1 MLYSVYIC
9 AMISPEIREGV
20 IATGVIGTLLLATTI
35 AGVVGTG
42 LGGLIGA
49 ILQKDSNRAVSL
61 LLSFAGG
68 VMLSVVCFD
77 LVVEAIATEVGVLT
91 VIGAVALGVVVIW
104 LLNYLIDRK
113 TNPEVPHID
122 ENHPKTADDL
132 DELIHS
138 DHLNQHYAK
147 NDNKLSLFVAGI
159 VMASA
164 IALHNVPEGMTIGAS
179 YASNEGVM
187 GSAALVLAILIGL
200 HNIPEGM
207 AVSVPLI
214 SGGMKRPKAVLI
226 TALSGI
232 PTIIGALLGFLLGEI
247 GALGLALSLGFAS
260 GAMLYVVFGE
270 ILPQAILMYHSKLPA
285 FSAIAGMLVG
295 LLIIY
300 L

>member
-1 MLYSVYIC
+1 M
-9 AMISPEIREGV
+9 
-20 IATGVIGTLLLATTI
+20 GVIGTLIVTTAL

-42 LGGLIGA
+42 LGGLVGA
-49 ILQKDSNRAVSL
+49 LLQKNSNRMVSL

-77 LVVEAIATEVGVLT
+77 LVTEAVETNVGLWFV
-91 VIGAVALGVVVIW
+91 VGSIALGVAVTYF
-104 LLNYLIDRK
+104 LNYLIDLK

-138 DHLNQHYAK
+138 DHLEQHYARR
-147 NDNKLSLFVAGI
+147 DGTLSLFVAGI

-179 YASNEGVM
+179 YASGGGVM
-187 GSAALVLAILIGL
+187 GAAALTLAILIGL

-214 SGGMKRPKAVLI
+214 SGGMKKWKAVLI
-226 TALSGI
+226 TACSGI
-232 PTIIGALLGFLLGEI
+232 PTILGALLGYALGEI
-247 GALGLALSLGFAS
+247 GPMGLTLSLGFAS

-270 ILPQAILMYHSKLPA
+270 ILPQSILMYHSKLPA
-285 FSAIAGMLVG
+285 FSAIAGILVG
-295 LLIIY
+295 MLIVF
-300 L
+300 

>member
-1 MLYSVYIC
+1 MGIF
-9 AMISPEIREGV
+9 E
-20 IATGVIGTLLLATTI
+20 TLVLTTAI
-35 AGVVGTG
+35 AGVGGTG

-49 ILQKDSNRAVSL
+49 LLQKDSARTVSL

-68 VMLSVVCFD
+68 VMMSVVCFD
-77 LVVEAIATEVGVLT
+77 LVTEAVETGVGVMV
-91 VIGAVALGVVVIW
+91 VIGAIAVGVIIIYA
-104 LLNYLIDRK
+104 LNYLIDRN

-122 ENHPKTADDL
+122 ENHPKTADNL

-138 DHLNQHYAK
+138 DHFEQHFAK
-147 NDNKLSLFVAGI
+147 RDNKFALFVAGV
-159 VMASA
+159 VMVCA

-179 YASNEGVM
+179 YASNDGVM
-187 GSAALVLAILIGL
+187 GSSALVLAVLIGL

-214 SGGMKRPKAVLI
+214 SGGMNKTKAVLV
-226 TALSGI
+226 TALSGV
-232 PTIIGALLGFLLGEI
+232 PTIIGALLGFLIGEI

-285 FSAIAGMLVG
+285 FSAIVGILVG
-295 LLIIY
+295 LFIICA
-300 L
+300 

>member
-1 MLYSVYIC
+1 M
-9 AMISPEIREGV
+9 GV
-20 IATGVIGTLLLATTI
+20 IMTLIVTTAL

-42 LGGLIGA
+42 LGGLVGA
-49 ILQKDSNRAVSL
+49 LLQKNSNRIVSL

-77 LVVEAIATEVGVLT
+77 LVTEAVETNVGLLIVVGAIAFGVAIT
-91 VIGAVALGVVVIW
+91 YF
-104 LLNYLIDRK
+104 LNYLIDRK

-138 DHLNQHYAK
+138 DHLEQHYARR
-147 NDNKLSLFVAGI
+147 DGTLSLFVAGI

-179 YASNEGVM
+179 YASDNGVM
-187 GSAALVLAILIGL
+187 GTAALTLAILIGL

-214 SGGMKRPKAVLI
+214 SGGMAKWKAVLI
-226 TALSGI
+226 TASSGI
-232 PTIIGALLGFLLGEI
+232 PTILGALLGYALGEI
-247 GALGLALSLGFAS
+247 GPMGLTLSLGFAS

-270 ILPQAILMYHSKLPA
+270 ILPQSILMYHSKLPA
-285 FSAIAGMLVG
+285 FSAIAGILVG
-295 LLIIY
+295 MLIVF
-300 L
+300 

>member
-1 MLYSVYIC
+1 M
-9 AMISPEIREGV
+9 EI
-20 IATGVIGTLLLATTI
+20 IGTLILTTAL
-35 AGVVGTG
+35 AGVAGTG

-49 ILQKDSNRAVSL
+49 MLQKDSKRVVSL

-77 LVVEAIATEVGVLT
+77 LVTEAIETNMGVGT
-91 VIGAVALGVVVIW
+91 VVASIAFGVAVTY

-122 ENHPKTADDL
+122 ANHPKTADDL

-138 DHLNQHYAK
+138 DHLKQHYVRK
-147 NDNKLSLFVAGI
+147 DSKLGLFVAGV
-159 VMASA
+159 VMACA

-179 YASNEGVM
+179 YASNDGVM
-187 GSAALVLAILIGL
+187 GSAALVLAVLIGL

-214 SGGMKRPKAVLI
+214 SGGMQKWKAVLI
-226 TALSGI
+226 TACTGI
-232 PTIIGALLGFLLGEI
+232 PTVLGALLGYALGEI
-247 GALGLALSLGFAS
+247 GPLGLTLSLGFAS

-270 ILPQAILMYHSKLPA
+270 ILPQSILMYHSKLPA
-285 FSAIAGMLVG
+285 FSAIAGILAG
-295 LLIIY
+295 LLIIF
-300 L
+300 

>member
-1 MLYSVYIC
+1 M
-9 AMISPEIREGV
+9 GV
-20 IATGVIGTLLLATTI
+20 IETLILTTAL

-49 ILQKDSNRAVSL
+49 MLQKDSNRTVSL

-77 LVVEAIATEVGVLT
+77 LATEAVETNVGIWTVVGAIAFGVGIT
-91 VIGAVALGVVVIW
+91 YF
-104 LLNYLIDRK
+104 LNYLIDRK

-122 ENHPKTADDL
+122 ANHPKTADDL

-138 DHLNQHYAK
+138 DHLEQHYAQ
-147 NDNKLSLFVAGI
+147 NDSKLGLFVAGI

-179 YASNEGVM
+179 YASNDGVM

-214 SGGMKRPKAVLI
+214 SGGMAKGKAVLI
-226 TALSGI
+226 TACSGI
-232 PTIIGALLGFLLGEI
+232 PTILGALLGYLLGEI
-247 GALGLALSLGFAS
+247 GPMGLTMSLGFAS

-270 ILPQAILMYHSKLPA
+270 ILPQSILMYHSKLPA
-285 FSAIAGMLVG
+285 FSTIVGMLVG
-295 LLIIY
+295 MLIIF
-300 L
+300 

>member
-1 MLYSVYIC
+1 MGI
-9 AMISPEIREGV
+9 
-20 IATGVIGTLLLATTI
+20 LATLILTTAL
-35 AGVVGTG
+35 AGVGGTG
-42 LGGLIGA
+42 LGGLVGA
-49 ILQKDSNRAVSL
+49 MLQKDSKRVVSL

-77 LVVEAIATEVGVLT
+77 LVTEAIETNTGIWTVAASIAFGVGIT
-91 VIGAVALGVVVIW
+91 FI
-104 LLNYLIDRK
+104 LNYLIDRK

-138 DHLNQHYAK
+138 DHLKHHYNQK
-147 NDNKLSLFVAGI
+147 DSKLGLFVAGM
-159 VMASA
+159 VMACA

-179 YASNEGVM
+179 YAGDGGVL
-187 GSAALVLAILIGL
+187 GNAALILAVIIGL

-214 SGGMKRPKAVLI
+214 SGGMPKWKAVLI
-226 TALSGI
+226 TAATGI
-232 PTIIGALLGFLLGEI
+232 PTILGALLGYVLGEI
-247 GALGLALSLGFAS
+247 GPMGLTMSLGFAS

-285 FSAIAGMLVG
+285 FSAIAGILVG
-295 LLIIY
+295 LLIIF
-300 L
+300 

>member
-1 MLYSVYIC
+1 MGI
-9 AMISPEIREGV
+9 IE
-20 IATGVIGTLLLATTI
+20 TLIVTTSL

-49 ILQKDSNRAVSL
+49 MLQKDSNRTVSL

-77 LVVEAIATEVGVLT
+77 LVTEAIETQMGTFAVVASIAFGVAIT
-91 VIGAVALGVVVIW
+91 YF
-104 LLNYLIDRK
+104 LNYLIDRK

-132 DELIHS
+132 DELIHF
-138 DHLNQHYAK
+138 DHWEQHRADQ
-147 NDNKLSLFVAGI
+147 DNKLGLFVAGI
-159 VMASA
+159 VMACA

-179 YASNEGVM
+179 YASDNGVM
-187 GSAALVLAILIGL
+187 GGAALILAVLIGL

-214 SGGMKRPKAVLI
+214 SGGMPKWKAVLI
-226 TALSGI
+226 TASSGI
-232 PTIIGALLGFLLGEI
+232 PTILGALLGYLLGEI
-247 GALGLALSLGFAS
+247 GPMGLTVSLGFAS

-270 ILPQAILMYHSKLPA
+270 ILPQSILMYHSKLPA
-285 FSAIAGMLVG
+285 FSAIVGILVG
-295 LLIIY
+295 MFIIF
-300 L
+300 

>member
-1 MLYSVYIC
+1 M
-9 AMISPEIREGV
+9 GV
-20 IATGVIGTLLLATTI
+20 VATLLITTFI

-49 ILQKDSNRAVSL
+49 MLQKDSNRTVSL

-77 LVVEAIATEVGVLT
+77 LVVEAIDTQVGILT
-91 VIGAVALGVVVIW
+91 VIGAVAIGVTVTF
-104 LLNYLIDRK
+104 LLNHLIDKK

-122 ENHPKTADDL
+122 SNHPATADDL

-138 DHLNQHYAK
+138 DHFGQHYAN
-147 NDNKLSLFVAGI
+147 NDNRFSLFIAGV
-159 VMASA
+159 VMACA

-179 YASNEGVM
+179 YASNDGVM
-187 GSAALVLAILIGL
+187 GSAALILAILIGL

-214 SGGMKRPKAVLI
+214 SGGMSKWKAVLI
-226 TALSGI
+226 TASSGI
-232 PTIIGALLGFLLGEI
+232 PTILGALLGYLLGEI
-247 GALGLALSLGFAS
+247 GALGLAMSLGFAS

-285 FSAIAGMLVG
+285 FSAIVGMLVG
-295 LLIIY
+295 LFIIFF
-300 L
+300 

>member
-1 MLYSVYIC
+1 MGI
-9 AMISPEIREGV
+9 
-20 IATGVIGTLLLATTI
+20 IATLIITTAL

-42 LGGLIGA
+42 LGGLVGA
-49 ILQKDSNRAVSL
+49 LLQKNSNRMVSL

-77 LVVEAIATEVGVLT
+77 LVTEAVETNVGLWIVVGAI
-91 VIGAVALGVVVIW
+91 ALGVAVTY

-138 DHLNQHYAK
+138 DHLEQHYARR
-147 NDNKLSLFVAGI
+147 DGTLSLFVAGI

-179 YASNEGVM
+179 YASGGGVM
-187 GSAALVLAILIGL
+187 GASALTLAILIGL

-214 SGGMKRPKAVLI
+214 SGGMPKRKAVLV
-226 TALSGI
+226 TASSGI
-232 PTIIGALLGFLLGEI
+232 PTILGALLGYALGEI
-247 GALGLALSLGFAS
+247 GPMGLTLSLGFAS

-270 ILPQAILMYHSKLPA
+270 ILPQAFIMYRSKLPA
-285 FSAIAGMLVG
+285 FTAIAGLLAGV
-295 LLIIY
+295 LIIFG
-300 L
+300 